1 MKDKKS
7 HEYMK
12 KKETAAYMKDTVNVK
27 TMEEIMVKYHDTVI
41 CRSRGDGD
49 LIGTGF
55 SSLDFYIRGL
65 KKGELTLVFG
75 KAAHGKTAFML
86 QCALNLAKK
95 SGSSILL
102 FSPENPADCV
112 AGRLIAVESG
122 IRHADLLR
130 GSLKDTEWLGL
141 SLSCKALSRI
151 GVTVS
156 DASYLPLRRLDAT
169 VKEAVREKKA
179 DIILIDSL
187 EFLGYNES
195 AGQKVKALKRIA
207 ADCDVPVICSCK
219 IPHTEKNT
227 DAYMRKTGEAADTA
241 IMISRD
247 LYRDNGRS
255 KETYFTVKKNRN
267 GMTGCITMNFDFDR
281 LIYRE
286 QYEQETE

>member
-1 MKDKKS
+1 MKDNKS
-7 HEYMK
+7 HEDMK

-27 TMEEIMVKYHDTVI
+27 TMEEIMAKYHDTVI

-86 QCALNLAKK
+86 QCAGNLAKK
-95 SGSSILL
+95 SGSSTLL

-112 AGRLIAVESG
+112 AGRLIAADSG
-122 IRHADLLR
+122 IRHADLLN

-156 DASYLPLRRLDAT
+156 DAC
-169 VKEAVREKKA
+169 
-179 DIILIDSL
+179 
-187 EFLGYNES
+187 

-255 KETYFTVKKNRN
+255 KETYFTVQKNRN
-267 GMTGCITMNFDFDR
+267 GMTGCITMNFDFDQ